1 MIVKYLQVDMF
12 LQVYSVTMSIL
23 VFTDYLAYVNYD
35 TFVISLFLI
44 GIEYTMIIFI
54 MKVTN
59 IYTRMT

>member
-12 LQVYSVTMSIL
+12 LQVYSVTMLIL

-35 TFVISLFLI
+35 TFVFSLFLI
-44 GIEYTMIIFI
+44 AIEYTMIIFI